1 MARRDTEVGSRSAAL
16 PNAAA
21 TSPPAPP
28 AESGGPN
35 AEGRSSIDDD
45 VRYHLFKLVEE
56 HPEITQ
62 REAAEALG
70 VSLGKA
76 NYCFRALMQKGWV
89 KARNFR
95 NSRNKIGY
103 VYLLTPQGIEEKMRV
118 TRRFLDRK
126 LREYD
131 ALVEEL
137 AELTTEVNEQNRAN
151 GEPEVEWPSGAV
163 KGSER

>member
-1 MARRDTEVGSRSAAL
+1 MARRDSQANDAPAASPDALEASAPGNAPSTEDR
-16 PNAAA
+16 
-21 TSPPAPP
+21 
-28 AESGGPN
+28 GGP
-35 AEGRSSIDDD
+35 IDDD
-45 VRYHLFKLVEE
+45 VRYRLFKLVED

-95 NSRNKIGY
+95 NSKNKIGY

-131 ALVEEL
+131 SLVVEL
-137 AELTTEVNEQNRAN
+137 EVLTTEVNQHRRAN
-151 GEPEVEWPSGAV
+151 GEPEVEWQPSGAT
-163 KGSER
+163 GRGGER